1 MTGAWHPAAASTR
14 IALALVAASAAAYA
28 ADTDLVNER
37 PSVTREQLERHWGV
51 DCARLRNELLA
62 AADADT
68 VRGGAPEPRA
78 RWSRELALCAA
89 AHNTPADRS
98 APACPDYARAA
109 RALDTD
115 AADDRHTLKKAIQE
129 ALRCDP

>member
-1 MTGAWHPAAASTR
+1 M
-14 IALALVAASAAAYA
+14 AASATAYA
-28 ADTDLVNER
+28 ADADLVNER

-51 DCARLRNELLA
+51 DCGRLRNELLA

-68 VRGGAPEPRA
+68 VRGAAPGPRA

-109 RALDTD
+109 RALDAD
-115 AADDRHTLKKAIQE
+115 AAGDHHALQAAIQE